1 MIHINKGHKF
11 TYIVLILIVLLISYV
26 WYFFHSE
33 LYISYELEYQVNAM
47 IKNHDIKK
55 MRAVSKDK
63 KIYTFLV
70 HLNKNASCKNISD
83 YQGGTQNIYWYGIEI
98 KGKAIGVDMKKENS
112 IYWKVDKLYFTK
124 K

>member
-1 MIHINKGHKF
+1 MNKGHKF
-11 TYIVLILIVLLISYV
+11 TYIVLVLIALLVSYL

-33 LYISYELEYQVNAM
+33 LYISYELDYQVNAM

-55 MRAVSKDK
+55 MKAVSKDK

-70 HLNKNASCKNISD
+70 HLNKNASCQNTSD
-83 YQGGTQNIYWYGIEI
+83 YQGGTQNIYWYGTEI
-98 KGKAIGVDMKKENS
+98 KKKAIGVDMKKENN

-124 K
+124 R

>member
-1 MIHINKGHKF
+1 MIHVNKGYKF
-11 TYIVLILIVLLISYV
+11 TYILLVLIALLVSYL

-33 LYISYELEYQVNAM
+33 LYISYELDYQVNAM

-70 HLNKNASCKNISD
+70 HLNKNDSCQNTSD
-83 YQGGTQNIYWYGIEI
+83 YQGGTQNIYWYGTEI
-98 KGKAIGVDMKKENS
+98 KKKAIGVDMKKENN

>member
-1 MIHINKGHKF
+1 MNKGYKF
-11 TYIVLILIVLLISYV
+11 TYIVLVLIALLVSYL
-26 WYFFHSE
+26 WCFFHSE
-33 LYISYELEYQVNAM
+33 LYISYELDYQVNAM

-70 HLNKNASCKNISD
+70 HLNKNDSCQNTSD
-83 YQGGTQNIYWYGIEI
+83 YQGGTQNIYWYGTEI
-98 KGKAIGVDMKKENS
+98 KKKAIGVDMKKENN

-124 K
+124 S

>member
-1 MIHINKGHKF
+1 MILVNKGYKF
-11 TYIVLILIVLLISYV
+11 TYILLVLIALLVSYL

-33 LYISYELEYQVNAM
+33 LYISYELDYQVNAM

-70 HLNKNASCKNISD
+70 HLNKNDSCQNTSD
-83 YQGGTQNIYWYGIEI
+83 YQGGTQNIYWYGTEI
-98 KGKAIGVDMKKENS
+98 KKKAIGVDMKKENN

-124 K
+124 R